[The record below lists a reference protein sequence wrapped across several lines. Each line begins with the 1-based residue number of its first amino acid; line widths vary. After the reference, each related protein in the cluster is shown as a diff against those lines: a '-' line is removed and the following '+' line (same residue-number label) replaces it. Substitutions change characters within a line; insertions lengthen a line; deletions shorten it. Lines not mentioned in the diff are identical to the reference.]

1 MRWSFPLR
9 AVDRVE
15 KWSRT
20 PSREGGKPVRTP
32 SGLRAA
38 ELAAFDGHH
47 RLLWLLDQGLS
58 PVSAADPD
66 HPDSNA
72 TAIAGVDVEKYLAL
86 DRDRRL
92 SFQSVSH

>member
-1 MRWSFPLR
+1 MTQLSSVR
-9 AVDRVE
+9 AGIV
-15 KWSRT
+15 ST
-20 PSREGGKPVRTP
+20 PDLHRET

-58 PVSAADPD
+58 PVSAADPH